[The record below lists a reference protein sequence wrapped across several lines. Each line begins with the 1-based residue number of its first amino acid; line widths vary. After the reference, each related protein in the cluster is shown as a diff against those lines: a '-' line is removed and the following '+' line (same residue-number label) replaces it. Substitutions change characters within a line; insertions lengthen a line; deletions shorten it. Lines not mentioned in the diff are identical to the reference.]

1 MTTTISG
8 SYQYRVNFAASY
20 MVRGITDS
28 RALDNCFEMFDGD
41 FVVTALV
48 RRAMQ
53 NRKLW
58 EAIAK
63 QWREGFPQSWVDTAN
78 KYAHLKT
85 RQLPTAAQTLRAT
98 KQASFDAQPA
108 ERS

>member
-1 MTTTISG
+1 MDAITGT
-8 SYQYRVNFAASY
+8 YQYRVNFAANY
-20 MVRGITDS
+20 MMRGITNS

-63 QWREGFPQSWVDTAN
+63 QWRDGFPQSWIDTAN
-78 KYAHLKT
+78 KYAHLTT
-85 RQLPTAAQTLRAT
+85 RQLPAAAAAHRDQVQRA
-98 KQASFDAQPA
+98 FDQRHQKAA
-108 ERS
+108 